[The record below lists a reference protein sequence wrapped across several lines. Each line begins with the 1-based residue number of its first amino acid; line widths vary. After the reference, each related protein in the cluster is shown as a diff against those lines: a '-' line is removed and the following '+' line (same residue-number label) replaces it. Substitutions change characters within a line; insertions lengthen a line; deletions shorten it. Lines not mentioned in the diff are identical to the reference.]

1 MRNFKD
7 LFVSSSKEL
16 KKLRTITLC
25 AMFGAISIVL
35 GSLTIM
41 VADFLKIGFS
51 FLPNEFI
58 FYLFGPGVGAIY
70 GAAMDILTF
79 MVKPT
84 GTFFFGFTISAI
96 LNGLLYGVGLY
107 KTPLSLKR
115 IFVVNVVQMIFINIL
130 LNTYWLTI
138 LIGKGFFMLL
148 PLRALKE
155 FIMFPIKT
163 ILLFSLIKA
172 VEATGILDVF
182 HSTHS
187 RKAKVK

>member
-58 FYLFGPGVGAIY
+58 FYLFGPVVGAIY
-70 GAAMDILTF
+70 GATMDILTF
-79 MVKPT
+79 LVKPT
-84 GTFFFGFTISAI
+84 GTFFFGFTVSAI

-107 KTPLSLKR
+107 KKPLSLKR
-115 IFVVNVVQMIFINIL
+115 ILIVNVVQMIFINIL

-138 LIGKGFFMLL
+138 LIGKGFFVLL

-182 HSTHS
+182 HN
-187 RKAKVK
+187 RKSK